1 MNVNSLS
8 FRFEPDLYENS
19 NSIVA
24 LLPVWAYECEV
35 HPPYERELDAYEDA
49 VLKMV
54 RIEMGVNSI
63 ANALNASQSLVGTI
77 LSNLQNKGFVEKK
90 KNQGWC
96 ITNTAQAYFDG
107 YYQEVA
113 SEKAE
118 YGYMFVSALRKDVLP
133 FYYNGSLDKVRLLS
147 GGSTLLRN
155 DNKQDTFTSFEPDN
169 RILRKAYANYRKA
182 VKTYN
187 LQEDEQ
193 ITRHEAAQIVED
205 LFAGL
210 DSMDEDEFEEVPIG
224 TDPALQAVNSA
235 EKEELHKERLIVRR
249 LNKPPKECFLRL
261 RIVFDPSVTNGYKV
275 ESPFDMKGID
285 NSWYLRQ
292 IQWMM
297 NSDDIIFNNE
307 LIRRFLE
314 RESVKLGS
322 NRKVSDK
329 DYSVYVLEKMP
340 LLRTNRESFT
350 QIYADFEDIYE
361 DIQTQSTLIDK
372 ENIVNQ
378 ICTKVLESLYRRIFS
393 TVKGQTIA
401 NVQKQALEEITRQGL
416 RKYRSTL
423 LSICNLKP
431 DTLQSIHL
439 EVVRKAINN
448 LSFSKGNSIL
458 EKMYNLMTLY
468 YLAPNATIR
477 RYVELE
483 DFQHCVELIAD
494 LNRIRNSVAHKA
506 DYPFTPESYT
516 EFMDKVYPVANRMLK
531 TIVGGK

>member
-8 FRFEPDLYENS
+8 FRFEPELSENG

-24 LLPVWAYECEV
+24 LLPVWAYECEI
-35 HPPYERELDAYEDA
+35 HPPYARELDAYEDA

-54 RIEMGVNSI
+54 RLEMGINSI
-63 ANALNASQSLVGTI
+63 ASALNASQSLIGTI
-77 LSNLQNKGFVEKK
+77 LSNLQNKDFVEKK

-118 YGYMFVSALRKDVLP
+118 YGFMFVSALRKDVLP
-133 FYYNGSLDKVRLLS
+133 YYYNGSLDKVRLLS
-147 GGSTLLRN
+147 GGETILRN
-155 DNKQDTFTSFEPDN
+155 DNKQDTFTPYEPDN
-169 RILRKAYANYRKA
+169 RVLRKAYANYRKA
-182 VKTYN
+182 MKTYN
-187 LQEDEQ
+187 LQEEEQ

-205 LFAGL
+205 LFADL
-210 DSMDEDEFEEVPIG
+210 DSMDEDEFEDVSIG
-224 TDPALQAVNSA
+224 VDTAQQAINAV
-235 EKEELHKERLIVRR
+235 EKEVLHKEKLIVRR
-249 LNKPPKECFLRL
+249 LNKPARECYLRL
-261 RIVFDPSVTNGYKV
+261 RIVFDPSLTNGYRV

-285 NSWYLRQ
+285 SSWYLRQ

-297 NSDDIIFNNE
+297 NSDDIIFNKE
-307 LIRRFLE
+307 PIKRFVE
-314 RESVKLGS
+314 RESVKLGK
-322 NRKVSDK
+322 NRKVSEI

-340 LLRTNRESFT
+340 LLRTNRETFAK
-350 QIYADFEDIYE
+350 IYNDFEDVYE

-378 ICTKVLESLYRRIFS
+378 ICTKVLETLYRRIFS
-393 TVKGQTIA
+393 TVKEQTIF
-401 NVQKQALEEITRQGL
+401 NVKRQALEEISRQGL
-416 RKYRSTL
+416 QKYRTTL

-431 DTLQSIHL
+431 DTLHATHP
-439 EVVRKAINN
+439 EVIRKAVNN

-458 EKMYNLMTLY
+458 EKMFNLMTLY

-483 DFQHCVELIAD
+483 DFQHYVELVAD
-494 LNRIRNSVAHKA
+494 LNRIRNSVAHNA
-506 DYPFTPESYT
+506 DYPFTPNSYI
-516 EFMDKVYPVANRMLK
+516 EFMDKVYPVANRMIK